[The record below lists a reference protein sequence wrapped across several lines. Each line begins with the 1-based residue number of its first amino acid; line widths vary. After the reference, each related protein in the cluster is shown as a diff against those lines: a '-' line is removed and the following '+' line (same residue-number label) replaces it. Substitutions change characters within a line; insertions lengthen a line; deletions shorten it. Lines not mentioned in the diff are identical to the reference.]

1 MPLLGIYP
9 VGKTLSAQRYSYK
22 DGCALKHSDC
32 KTVETIETFNG
43 KKKVNNKPNNHTKEE
58 YTTLK
63 QVYIRKY

>member
-1 MPLLGIYP
+1 ME
-9 VGKTLSAQRYSYK
+9 KTLSAQRYSYK
-22 DGCALKHSDC
+22 DGCALKYSDC

-43 KKKVNNKPNNHTKEE
+43 KKKVSKPNNHTKEE